1 MTRWG
6 RVICLLLLLINIAAC
21 GVHTQQSVDDVSS
34 TPSTPTV
41 QEDVEDFMAK
51 YITKSYEYGYPFVL
65 DEINFDVN
73 ADGKSDCIRL
83 LENWYPIF
91 NESDEPSYNP
101 GGLHFPG
108 IEFDVNGKKY
118 TFVWD
123 EPSYKSCLFAIK
135 NAESGNIVV
144 VTRDIGGTGMGTIG
158 INAFTFSDDICELSL
173 PSFET
178 AYGYTQGFLATA
190 PYSDNYSLTVLV
202 EDTGF
207 SGRLSLPENDFFDY
221 SMYDDQG
228 VCIDTERVAAVGA
241 ICCARITDYY
251 GQDALEL
258 YQQISGTASMEHY
271 GYLVSVVTWEAEG
284 YKVLEQ
290 RLESEIKVMIQQRLF
305 KIGHGNNE
313 EETACFTK

>member
-1 MTRWG
+1 MKKHIITY
-6 RVICLLLLLINIAAC
+6 VACSLLLLISIAGC
-21 GVHTQQSVDDVSS
+21 GVQTPQSVDDISS
-34 TPSTPTV
+34 TPPTPIV
-41 QEDVEDFMAK
+41 QEDVDDFMAN

-65 DEINFDVN
+65 DEVNLDVN

-91 NESDEPSYNP
+91 NELDEPSYNP
-101 GGLHFPG
+101 GGLHYPS
-108 IEFDVNGKKY
+108 IEFDVNGKKH

-135 NAESGNIVV
+135 NAKSSNIVV
-144 VTRDIGGTGMGTIG
+144 VTRDTGGTGMGTIE
-158 INAFTFSDDICELSL
+158 INAFTFSDNIYELSL

-178 AYGYTQGFLATA
+178 AYGYAQGFLATA
-190 PYSDNYSLTVLV
+190 PYSDNYCLTVLV

-207 SGRLSLPENDFFDY
+207 FGRLSLPENDFFDY

-228 VCIDTERVAAVGA
+228 VCIDTERAANVGA
-241 ICCARITDYY
+241 ICYARVTDYH

-258 YQQISGTASMEHY
+258 YQQISGTAPMEHF
-271 GYLVSVVTWEAEG
+271 GYLVSVVIWEAEG

-290 RLESEIKVMIQQRLF
+290 RLESEI
-305 KIGHGNNE
+305 
-313 EETACFTK
+313 